1 MASKGKKGKVK
12 KKKKFVPSS
21 GIAFVTSTF
30 NNTIV
35 TITDETGKALT
46 WSNGGNVGF
55 KGSRKST
62 AYAAQLAAEKVGHDV
77 KKLGMKKL
85 KIFVRGPGAG
95 RESAVRSLQNVGFII
110 ELIKDI
116 SSLPHNGCRPK
127 KRRRV

>member
-1 MASKGKKGKVK
+1 VASKGKKGKVK
-12 KKKKFVPSS
+12 KKKKVVPVN
-21 GIAFVTSTF
+21 GIAFITSTF

-35 TITDETGKALT
+35 SIADDSGKTLT

-55 KGSRKST
+55 KGSRKGT
-62 AYAAQLAAEKVGHDV
+62 AYAAQLAADKVGNDV

-95 RESAVRSLQNVGFII
+95 RESAVRALQNVGFNI